1 MIKTE
6 KASELQIAR
15 NTFLGKEGIIL
26 LRNRIFE
33 AFERVVLPELKKNRI
48 KSREGYP
55 DLKILFSYKTNELL
69 VLSDNELKSYKNSS
83 NLILD
88 DLFFISEINMNYFT
102 NHPLFSSIFQLIH
115 YSETLDNKEE
125 QLKDKVDKLFTKRV
139 FNSISE
145 SFIELSEIDFD
156 DAIDKEDI
164 DFYNDENTKKAKKI
178 QSLLLNNQFPIRFF
192 SKDNLFRF
200 FLRNFGSKLDSKD
213 VLDSDK
219 YINQELRSY
228 LNNKFSEK
236 IKVLD
241 SLNNRE
247 FFISLKELGN
257 AKFISKND
265 IISLMYD
272 RLKEIKNSGD
282 LLDLK
287 SVSELESIIQM
298 NTLLG
303 INPVLNG
310 KGVIDT
316 ISEERLLKLLEI
328 SSHYKDYFDCQF
340 IQTSRIY
347 SSIFEIMF
355 QVVLS
360 ELNNR
365 SYSGLTK
372 LSIPFNFIEGL
383 EKDSLSILTTIDEI
397 ELSYLE
403 PYEILWKLKNR
414 ILDEIKKFPGKIS
427 IPKDVELNLNLLLD
441 SIEKG
446 AVFSEN
452 SSVENGLKILKDI
465 ISS

>member
-33 AFERVVLPELKKNRI
+33 AFERVVLPELKKSRI

-156 DAIDKEDI
+156 DAIDKEGV

-178 QSLLLNNQFPIRFF
+178 QSLLLNNQFPVRFF

-213 VLDSDK
+213 VLDSDR

-310 KGVIDT
+310 KGVVDT

-328 SSHYKDYFDCQF
+328 SSCYKDYFDCQF
-340 IQTSRIY
+340 IQTSRMY

-446 AVFSEN
+446 AIFSEN